1 MASLTTTSSN
11 HGLNEELLAQ
21 LEMNIKVTDNP
32 FNFRLS
38 DLFMIGAR
46 KNPKRNFL
54 FVSKLI
60 GKHIPVNPY
69 VPLLTGRL
77 LATLYGERLGQPAT
91 IYKHL
96 LAQSLKG
103 EKDVEAIYESVKIRR
118 VNLPAPTLILG
129 FAETATGLGHA
140 VFEGFGKNAQYI
152 HTTREDLV
160 DLTSSF
166 QFEEEHSHATSHR
179 CYGMSPDY
187 FEQFDRI
194 VLVDDEVTTGN
205 TALNLITALNA
216 AYPGKEYAVLS
227 LLDWRQE
234 EDRKRVELA
243 EQELGTT
250 IDFVS
255 FIQGDVTYTNKPFN
269 PAPPEPAV
277 RTSTPIETYQHTLP
291 VKASYGFLAR
301 TAGYDKTLKA
311 YHAHTGRFGLNHGSQ
326 RELDELL
333 NEYAGILSNERQSH
347 KSLLLGTSELMHLP
361 CAIASRMGNGIVTHS
376 TTRSPIHIQG
386 GDYPVTDAFTYTDH
400 HHPEVS
406 FFVYNV
412 EPNRFKEVFFVTEQ
426 PLSDEEREHLTKSFA
441 QRGVQHL
448 HFVSFDY
455 PENINTFA
463 NLKKA
468 ALDAHDGFA
477 TDKQEMVQ
485 QQIQKAHKEEVL
497 NSQQCNYLFGLLHY
511 GRE

>member
-1 MASLTTTSSN
+1 MANLTTTFSN
-11 HGLNEELLAQ
+11 HVLNETLLAE
-21 LEMNIKVTDNP
+21 LELTINVTENP
-32 FNFRLS
+32 FNFLLS
-38 DLFMIGAR
+38 DLFMVGAR

-69 VPLLTGRL
+69 IPLLTGRL
-77 LATLYGERLGQPAT
+77 LATLYGERLGNPAT
-91 IYKHL
+91 VYKHL

-103 EKDVEAIYESVKIRR
+103 DKDVEAIYESMKTRR

-160 DLTSSF
+160 ELTSSF

-179 CYGMSPDY
+179 CYGMSPAY

-216 AYPGKEYAVLS
+216 AYPGKDYAVLS
-227 LLDWRQE
+227 ILDWRQE
-234 EDRKRVELA
+234 EDRRRIALA
-243 EQELGTT
+243 EQELGIV

-255 FIQGDVTYTNKPFN
+255 FISGEVTYTNKPFN
-269 PAPPEPAV
+269 PALPEPAERV
-277 RTSTPIETYQHTLP
+277 STPIETYQHTLP
-291 VKASYGFLAR
+291 VTASYGFLAR

-311 YHAHTGRFGLNHGSQ
+311 YHAHTGRFGMNYGTQ
-326 RELDELL
+326 RELDGLL
-333 NEYAGILSNERQSH
+333 NEYGEVLSNERKAH
-347 KSLLLGTSELMHLP
+347 TTLVLGTSELMHLP
-361 CAIASRMGNGIVTHS
+361 CAIASRMGKGVVTHS
-376 TTRSPIHIQG
+376 TTRSPVHIQG
-386 GDYPVTDAFTYTDH
+386 GDYPVTDAFTYSDH

-426 PLSDEEREHLTKSFA
+426 PLSRKEQETLTKSFA
-441 QRGVQHL
+441 ERGVQHL

-455 PENINTFA
+455 PKAIQTFA
-463 NLKKA
+463 ELKDA
-468 ALDAHDGFA
+468 ALDAHDGFG
-477 TDKQEMVQ
+477 TDKQTTVQ
-485 QQIQKAHKEEVL
+485 QQIQTAQTEGVL